1 MLRRPDEMLGERSS
15 VPLVGPV
22 EPPALHI
29 MTLNI
34 RRHSNGVTWRRA
46 DPWRHRAP
54 AVRALL
60 RQEQP
65 TVVGLQEAMPDQA
78 DAVRAALGAAYRFVG
93 RGHGRRG
100 SGEGCPIFFDA
111 ERLELVDWD
120 QAALSDH
127 PREAGSRSWGN
138 LIPRIAVT
146 ARFRDRRT
154 GTAFTVVNT
163 HLDPFSPRSRVRS
176 VDALRAMVGHGP
188 SILTGDLNA
197 GEGSRTLRA
206 LLDDGGLQDAWT
218 AAARRLTASVGT
230 FAGYRAPRPSR
241 PRIDW
246 IVVTPDVRV
255 ASAGINDFRKDGV
268 WPSDHLPVQAV
279 VTVAAGRAGA

>member
-1 MLRRPDEMLGERSS
+1 MVQERSDL
-15 VPLVGPV
+15 PLVGPV
-22 EPPALHI
+22 EPPALHV
-29 MTLNI
+29 MTFNI
-34 RRHSNGVTWRRA
+34 RRRMNGVAWRRA
-46 DPWRHRAP
+46 DRWRHRAG

-60 RQEQP
+60 QREQP
-65 TVVGLQEAMPDQA
+65 TLVGVQEAMPDQA
-78 DAVRAALGAAYRFVG
+78 DAVLAALGSAYRFVG
-93 RGHGRRG
+93 RGHGRRL

-111 ERLELVDWD
+111 ERLELLYWD
-120 QAALSDH
+120 QTALSDH

-138 LIPRIAVT
+138 LIPRIVVT

-154 GTAFTVVNT
+154 GSTFTALNT

-176 VDALRAMVGHGP
+176 VDALRTMVGHGP
-188 SILTGDLNA
+188 TILTGDLNA

-230 FAGYRAPRPSR
+230 FAGYRPPRPSR
-241 PRIDW
+241 ARIDW

-255 ASAGINDFRKDGV
+255 ASAGINTFRHAGV

-279 VTVAAGRAGA
+279 VAIPAGRGPA